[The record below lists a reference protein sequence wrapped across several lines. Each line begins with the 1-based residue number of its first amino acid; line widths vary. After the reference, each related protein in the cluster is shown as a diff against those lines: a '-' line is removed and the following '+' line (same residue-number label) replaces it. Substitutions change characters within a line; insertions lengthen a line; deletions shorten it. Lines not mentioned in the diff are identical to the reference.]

1 MRWCAMVLPILC
13 TALRERGFDPRRV
26 GTDSWESR
34 CPVHRSTDHALSI
47 SRDGSDHVVL
57 ECRSS
62 QHCLFEQIIRA
73 VRLGYDTL
81 YDETP
86 DGVIRQLSDMPIQRA
101 WSEELAGARE
111 KRSRRERAR
120 GGGGVG
126 PSRAARRATCGRRAH
141 QGRWQ
146 HRTGA
151 GVAGAPPP
159 GGRGDNSAGRIR
171 SGTASD

>member
-1 MRWCAMVLPILC
+1 MVRDGVANIVQ
-13 TALRERGFDPRRV
+13 ALRERGFDPRRV

-57 ECRSS
+57 ECRST

-86 DGVIRQLSDMPIQRA
+86 DWVIGQLSDMPIQRA
-101 WSEELAGARE
+101 LSEGSQGHEENDAGSSAVE
-111 KRSRRERAR
+111 AADGSA
-120 GGGGVG
+120 
-126 PSRAARRATCGRRAH
+126 RAALPAEQHADAVSGEHPDRR
-141 QGRWQ
+141 
-146 HRTGA
+146 
-151 GVAGAPPP
+151 GVADSPS
-159 GGRGDNSAGRIR
+159 GGLSDDSA
-171 SGTASD
+171 